1 MNKNSSNKISD
12 KVFDRIKKDDVKP
25 IPKWQFVLKN
35 GFLWLLLAI
44 LIGGA
49 AIALGITWLQF
60 GDIEWDLRPRL
71 GLGIAQFVLA
81 VFPYFWLAILGL
93 VGVLAYF
100 NFMATPKGYRYPKY
114 QIILFGILIV
124 ILTGAAVRYLGF
136 ARNIHD
142 RILEGAPQFKHLI
155 ESKER
160 LYNLPDKGLLAGEII
175 EYDNT
180 TAIVQSFDG
189 RQWQVDIEDLKLPEN
204 KQLEE
209 GQKIKLLGE
218 KVGDD
223 SFKANEAR
231 PWQMGD
237 GLKLM
242 DQLKGRKGKNKTEA
256 KETGNPP
263 PPPMETEEA

>member
-1 MNKNSSNKISD
+1 MDKKSSKKISD
-12 KVFDRIKKDDVKP
+12 KVFDRIKKDEVKP

-49 AIALGITWLQF
+49 AIALGITLLQW
-60 GDIEWDLRPRL
+60 GDIEWDLRPIL
-71 GLGIAQFVLA
+71 GLGLGQFILT
-81 VFPYFWLAILGL
+81 VFPYFWLIILSL

-114 QIILFGILIV
+114 QIILFGVLIV

-155 ESKER
+155 ENKED
-160 LYNLPDKGLLAGEII
+160 LYNLPEKGLLAGTII

-180 TAIVQSFDG
+180 TVVVESFDG
-189 RQWQVDIEDLKLPEN
+189 RQWQVDIEDLKLPTE
-204 KQLEE
+204 KQLDE

-218 KVGDD
+218 LTGED

-231 PWQMGD
+231 PWHRGD
-237 GLKLM
+237 ALQIGERKQNGL
-242 DQLKGRKGKNKTEA
+242 GKKNGA
-256 KETGNPP
+256 GPP
-263 PPPMETEEA
+263 PTPPPIDEEETLQY